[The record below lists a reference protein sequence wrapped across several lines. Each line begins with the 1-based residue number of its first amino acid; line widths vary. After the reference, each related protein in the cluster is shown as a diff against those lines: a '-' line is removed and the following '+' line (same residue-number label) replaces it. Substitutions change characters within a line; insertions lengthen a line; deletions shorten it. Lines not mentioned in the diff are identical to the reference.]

1 MKSTG
6 HILNLAFLS
15 CGEWI
20 FLAQPGVA
28 LAAWEPRV
36 ENGGNERE
44 KMTEREKKRCIQL
57 ENNLA

>member
-20 FLAQPGVA
+20 FLTQPGVA

-44 KMTEREKKRCIQL
+44 KMTEGKKAL
-57 ENNLA
+57 HPT